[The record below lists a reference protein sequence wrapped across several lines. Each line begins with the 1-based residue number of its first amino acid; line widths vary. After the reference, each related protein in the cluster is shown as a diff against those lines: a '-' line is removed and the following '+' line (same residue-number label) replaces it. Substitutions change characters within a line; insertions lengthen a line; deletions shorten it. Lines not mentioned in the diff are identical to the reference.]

1 MLFLP
6 PNQASNRRQTPHRTP
21 RFKSKETESM
31 RKFHLALALLAAL
44 TTAGCSTLS
53 SFTNRDSD
61 TNTDDSSSSR
71 GASKVSD
78 SEITSSIKSAFK
90 QDPELAAANISISS
104 DNGVVTLSGSV
115 PSAQTYNRAISV
127 ARSVDGVRPPVK
139 ASNLTFP

>member
-1 MLFLP
+1 
-6 PNQASNRRQTPHRTP
+6 
-21 RFKSKETESM
+21 M

>member
-1 MLFLP
+1 
-6 PNQASNRRQTPHRTP
+6 
-21 RFKSKETESM
+21 
-31 RKFHLALALLAAL
+31 
-44 TTAGCSTLS
+44 
-53 SFTNRDSD
+53 
-61 TNTDDSSSSR
+61 
-71 GASKVSD
+71 
-78 SEITSSIKSAFK
+78 IKSAFK